1 MKTSKRRFSR
11 QKHAHK
17 QRKKGLSCHHAPPLY
32 NHSSLSE
39 EVWIH
44 GCGTLR
50 CGQAPS
56 GALRCTQVLSE
67 TLCFNLDSTVLRA
80 TGTLHCFNGLQQP
93 QRPSRP
99 QAPKEPQRPQG
110 WMLSFDSHPPI
121 PQLFVK
127 NLFLCTAHKIP
138 MSESVETV
146 ALVAIVTFVLGIH
159 CDYAHL
165 AHQTHHHDDAHN
177 RYKSPTITL
186 YYEIRC
192 KITFFRNGWCV
203 WRLNGTSILSCKLIF
218 TRLVCMEF
226 TAK

>member
-1 MKTSKRRFSR
+1 MEAKSRLSRHPLPGRNDMKTSKRRFSR

-17 QRKKGLSCHHAPPLY
+17 QRKQGLSCHHAPPLY
-32 NHSSLSE
+32 IWTLQLPQPARSGPVPRMRHAQVRS
-39 EVWIH
+39 
-44 GCGTLR
+44 GTI
-50 CGQAPS
+50 
-56 GALRCTQVLSE
+56 RCTQVLSE

-80 TGTLHCFNGLQQP
+80 TDTLHCFNGLQQP

-146 ALVAIVTFVLGIH
+146 ALVAIVAFVLGIH
-159 CDYAHL
+159 CDHAHL

-192 KITFFRNGWCV
+192 KITFFRN
-203 WRLNGTSILSCKLIF
+203 IQP
-218 TRLVCMEF
+218 
-226 TAK
+226 AYY

>member
-1 MKTSKRRFSR
+1 MPSCAATVLLNTPAYQKRSGYTNA
-11 QKHAHK
+11 AH
-17 QRKKGLSCHHAPPLY
+17 S
-32 NHSSLSE
+32 
-39 EVWIH
+39 
-44 GCGTLR
+44 GTLR
-50 CGQAPS
+50 YGQAPS

-80 TGTLHCFNGLQQP
+80 TDTLHCFNGLQQP

-146 ALVAIVTFVLGIH
+146 ALVAIVAFVLGIH
-159 CDYAHL
+159 CDHAHLAHL

-192 KITFFRNGWCV
+192 KITFFRN
-203 WRLNGTSILSCKLIF
+203 IQP
-218 TRLVCMEF
+218 
-226 TAK
+226 AYY

>member
-1 MKTSKRRFSR
+1 MEAKSRLSRHPLPGRNDMKTSKRRFSR

-17 QRKKGLSCHHAPPLY
+17 QRKQGLSCHHAPPP
-32 NHSSLSE
+32 SSLSSLPKSDP
-39 EVWIH
+39 V
-44 GCGTLR
+44 TLR
-50 CGQAPS
+50 HAQAPS
-56 GALRCTQVLSE
+56 GALRYSLKR
-67 TLCFNLDSTVLRA
+67 STSILVQPSTSVSSTTTVAIATTASRA
-80 TGTLHCFNGLQQP
+80 TDTLHCFNGLQQP

-146 ALVAIVTFVLGIH
+146 ALVAFVLGIH
-159 CDYAHL
+159 CDHAHL

-192 KITFFRNGWCV
+192 KITFFRN
-203 WRLNGTSILSCKLIF
+203 IQP
-218 TRLVCMEF
+218 
-226 TAK
+226 AYY

>member
-1 MKTSKRRFSR
+1 MHTNSENKVFHVIMRHHVPASPAYQKRSSSTNA
-11 QKHAHK
+11 AH
-17 QRKKGLSCHHAPPLY
+17 S
-32 NHSSLSE
+32 
-39 EVWIH
+39 
-44 GCGTLR
+44 GTVR
-50 CGQAPS
+50 RAQAPS
-56 GALRCTQVLSE
+56 GTIRYAQVLSE
-67 TLCFNLDSTVLRA
+67 TLCFNIGPTVLR
-80 TGTLHCFNGLQQP
+80 TTDTLHCFNSLQQP

-127 NLFLCTAHKIP
+127 NLFLCTAYKIP

-146 ALVAIVTFVLGIH
+146 ALVAIVAFVLGIH

-177 RYKSPTITL
+177 RYKSPIITL

-192 KITFFRNGWCV
+192 KITFFRN
-203 WRLNGTSILSCKLIF
+203 IQP
-218 TRLVCMEF
+218 
-226 TAK
+226 AYY